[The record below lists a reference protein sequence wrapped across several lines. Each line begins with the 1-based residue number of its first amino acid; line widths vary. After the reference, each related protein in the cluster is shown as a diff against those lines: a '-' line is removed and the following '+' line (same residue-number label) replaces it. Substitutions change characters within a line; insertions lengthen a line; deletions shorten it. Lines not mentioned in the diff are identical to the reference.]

1 MEKVCF
7 QQFTETFPATLNFRN
22 CIFPAY
28 HRKGSHFRYE
38 PGIFQKNL
46 IWAQSRVYISS
57 SCKATQICNCTSL
70 VAVVGILRSCWQRGK
85 AIPQCD
91 SVNFETWFY
100 QVNVKWFQNNF
111 RGISDI
117 VLGSSLRNMSTIER
131 PQNFWAAALLAR
143 HTASIYCRP
152 STQPSL
158 QRKWRCHEIHEITSR
173 NKNFCMLQPFP
184 AGAWKMAH
192 EKSGLA
198 LNLTHM

>member
-46 IWAQSRVYISS
+46 IWAQSRVHISS

-70 VAVVGILRSCWQRGK
+70 VAVVGILRSCWQRGM
-85 AIPQCD
+85 AIPQCS

-100 QVNVKWFQNNF
+100 QVNFKWFQNNF

-131 PQNFWAAALLAR
+131 PQHFWAAALLAWPAVR
-143 HTASIYCRP
+143 PPVGLHPKISKILQGLFGTRASR
-152 STQPSL
+152 
-158 QRKWRCHEIHEITSR
+158 
-173 NKNFCMLQPFP
+173 
-184 AGAWKMAH
+184 A
-192 EKSGLA
+192 EKIWI
-198 LNLTHM
+198 NYKIVIRVC